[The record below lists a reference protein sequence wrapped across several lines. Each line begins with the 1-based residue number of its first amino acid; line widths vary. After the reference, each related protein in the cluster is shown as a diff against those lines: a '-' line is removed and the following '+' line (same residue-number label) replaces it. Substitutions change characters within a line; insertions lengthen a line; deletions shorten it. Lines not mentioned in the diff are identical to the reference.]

1 MRKNATEQTFMTTGK
16 MWLAAG
22 LASVLAACASMGG
35 APSAEQAAWPTKA
48 NVVATQSAFTPA
60 GLASLRR
67 TGWSSATPGAGR

>member
-35 APSAEQAAWPTKA
+35 ARPDGMNFRVESAKLAYEALKSNASAA
-48 NVVATQSAFTPA
+48 TPA
-60 GLASLRR
+60 E
-67 TGWSSATPGAGR
+67 ATKQTEPAH